1 MATVLTDSV
10 AAVPVEHRVKTHTL
24 TNIPTIHEGATIA
37 DIHALLHREPNF
49 DTLKFIYVVDA
60 HQHLVGI
67 VSFRDLF
74 RHPPQTQVDSIME
87 TSDLITVAAHLD
99 DEHATH
105 MALRHSLQCIP
116 VTEHG
121 KLIGVIP
128 SRYLLQIFKK
138 DAVED
143 IAEAEAAPNATRRDL
158 DNVLEDSIFSSTA
171 QRLPWLL
178 VGLLG
183 GVGAA
188 AIIAT
193 FEELL
198 AEHIILASFI
208 PLVVYLSGAISAQI
222 QMFYV
227 RDMAV
232 YDKLPMPL
240 YIARHSAVVIALG
253 TMVALVL
260 FVLNSAIFTIGPSAL
275 IISIATM
282 AAVLSAIVTGI
293 GVPFILS
300 KILKDPASATPPLA
314 IISSDLLTV
323 FLYFTTASFFFA

>member
-1 MATVLTDSV
+1 MATILSNAVI
-10 AAVPVEHRVKTHTL
+10 VPVEHRVKTHTL
-24 TNIPTIHEGATIA
+24 TNIPMVPEDSTIA

-49 DTLKFIYVVDA
+49 DTLKFIYAVNKN
-60 HQHLVGI
+60 QELVGI

-74 RHPPQTQVDSIME
+74 RHPPHTPIADIME
-87 TSDLITVAAHLD
+87 SNNVVTVAAHQD

-105 MALRHSLQCIP
+105 LALRHSLQCVP

-121 KLIGVIP
+121 KLIGIIP

-143 IAEAEAAPNATRRDL
+143 VAEAEAAPESSRRDL
-158 DNVLEDSIFSSTA
+158 DNVLEDDILPTTA
-171 QRLPWLL
+171 RRLPWLL
-178 VGLLG
+178 VGLAG

-188 AIIAT
+188 FIIKG

-198 AEHIILASFI
+198 ASHIILASFI
-208 PLVVYLSGAISAQI
+208 PLVVYLSGAISAQV

-232 YDKLPMPL
+232 YDHLPMFK
-240 YIARHSAVVIALG
+240 YILRHSTVVIALG
-253 TMVALVL
+253 LMIALVL
-260 FVLNSAIFTIGPSAL
+260 FFINSVVHDIGVSAPVV
-275 IISIATM
+275 SIATM

-300 KILKDPASATPPLA
+300 KLLKDPASATPPLA

-323 FLYFTTASFFFA
+323 FLYFSTARFFLG